1 MSTNNIDDNNPNN
14 NNHDQQ
20 IDLDSLRNNFLS
32 IEYFNLEQKL
42 KNFSNEGKRES
53 QELLDRIESIQ
64 LKLAD
69 RSIAKKEK
77 LLRNLE
83 EFRQYLL
90 TIHKITEFTYDFI
103 EDSYNNVVDPSITEK
118 QKLDLAEEITKPI
131 LEKQNNKEV
140 KPYKKRNPKP
150 VPKPKKPRDMPDS

>member
-1 MSTNNIDDNNPNN
+1 MSNIEDNSNTNIK
-14 NNHDQQ
+14 DQQ
-20 IDLDSLRNNFLS
+20 IDLDSLRNNFIS

-53 QELLDRIESIQ
+53 QEILHRINTIQ

-77 LLRNLE
+77 IMKNLE
-83 EFRQYLL
+83 EFRQLLL
-90 TIHKITEFTYDFI
+90 TINKITEFTYDFI
-103 EDSYNNVVDPSITEK
+103 EDSYNNVIDPSITEQQK
-118 QKLDLAEEITKPI
+118 QDLASAITKPI
-131 LEKQNNKEV
+131 LEKHEKEA